1 MVKALTVFV
10 GHGPSDGPV
19 ILLWVVTALYG
30 PLSLSV
36 GRTCEWRLT
45 CRIWLGDGLSL
56 PRVPSGVGDCPACRP
71 APRACCLPCCWGAG
85 CPESVAGRRWSYC
98 QPWPQ
103 ARWVPPSRWGPGP
116 GQAPG
121 AASCGP
127 EQRVQCGRTHAAD
140 PGKRGGAWVVV
151 RVFCWG

>member
-1 MVKALTVFV
+1 MTVKALGVC
-10 GHGPSDGPV
+10 GPSGGPR

-30 PLSLSV
+30 PFSLSV

-45 CRIWLGDGLSL
+45 SRIWLRGRAEG
-56 PRVPSGVGDCPACRP
+56 VPGGVGDCPACRP
-71 APRACCLPCCWGAG
+71 ALGACCLPCCWGAG
-85 CPESVAGRRWSYC
+85 CPESMARRRWSYW

-116 GQAPG
+116 GQTPS

-127 EQRVQCGRTHAAD
+127 AQRVRRGRAHTAD
-140 PGKRGGAWVVV
+140 PRKLGGAWVVF
-151 RVFCWG
+151 RVLCWW